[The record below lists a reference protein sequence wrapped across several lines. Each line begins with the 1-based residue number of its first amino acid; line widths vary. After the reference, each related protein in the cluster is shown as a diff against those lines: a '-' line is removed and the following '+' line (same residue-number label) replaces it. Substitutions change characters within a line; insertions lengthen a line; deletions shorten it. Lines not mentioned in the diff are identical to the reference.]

1 MPPRHNTPVSIITC
15 PTCNGEG
22 EIGSGVMSHTVN
34 SATIDPPWEVGE
46 TCPTCNGARYIE
58 GKLELRTLDDLEQE
72 DAELAF

>member
-1 MPPRHNTPVSIITC
+1 MPVSIITC